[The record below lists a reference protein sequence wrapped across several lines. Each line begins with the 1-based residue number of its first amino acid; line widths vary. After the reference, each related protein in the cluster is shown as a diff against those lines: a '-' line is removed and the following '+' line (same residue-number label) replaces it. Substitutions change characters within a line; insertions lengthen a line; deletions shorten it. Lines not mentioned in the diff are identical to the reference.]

1 MPAGESDPDQERP
14 DAAPVAVR
22 GLSESQLVGSAAEGA
37 EQEEPEHEEPSFF
50 EDPGQI
56 TKTLV
61 IVAVLVAAIYVVLPK
76 IAGLED
82 AVAKL
87 GEARRSWVLVAVI
100 AMGLS
105 FASYVAVF
113 RSVISESTVKLDWR
127 ESYQITMAGLAAT
140 RLFSAG
146 GAGGIVLTYW
156 ALRKAGMRTQETAQ
170 RMFAFLVLLYAVYI
184 LAVIVFGVLLRIG
197 VVPGDGPVSMTI
209 VPAAIAA
216 IVALTILLI
225 ALIPGDLE
233 RRMDRRTGDGRLGAL
248 MTRLAALPATMAE
261 GIRTSWAFVAESRRG
276 WLGVVGAV
284 GFWASNILI
293 LWASFRSLG
302 IAIPL
307 GEIVV
312 GFFVGMAAN
321 LAPAP
326 AGVGAVDGGLIGA
339 FAIFGYPLE
348 TVIAAVLIYRLI
360 AFYFPVPPGIVAFFQ
375 LRGTVARWEQERAAA
390 GVGPGSAPQPA
401 SPIGT
406 S

>member
-1 MPAGESDPDQERP
+1 MPPGESDPDQERP
-14 DAAPVAVR
+14 DAAPVSVQ
-22 GLSESQLVGSAAEGA
+22 GLSESRPL
-37 EQEEPEHEEPSFF
+37 EPEPENGEQEEPSFF

-61 IVAVLVAAIYVVLPK
+61 IVVVLVAAIYVVLPK
-76 IAGLED
+76 IAGLDD

-87 GEARRSWVLVAVI
+87 GEARRSWVLLAVI

-170 RMFAFLVLLYAVYI
+170 RMFAFLVLLYSVYV

-197 VVPGDGPVSMTI
+197 VLPGDGPVSMTI

-261 GIRTSWAFVAESRRG
+261 GIRTSWRFVAESRLG
-276 WLGVVGAV
+276 WLGILGAV

-302 IAIPL
+302 ITVPL

-375 LRGTVARWEQERAAA
+375 LRGTVARWEQERVEAA
-390 GVGPGSAPQPA
+390 GAEPGPTSRPA
-401 SPIGT
+401 SPIST

>member
-1 MPAGESDPDQERP
+1 MHAGESDPDQERP
-14 DAAPVAVR
+14 DAAPVAVQ
-22 GLSESQLVGSAAEGA
+22 GLSESRLVDS
-37 EQEEPEHEEPSFF
+37 EQEEAEQEEPSFF

-61 IVAVLVAAIYVVLPK
+61 IVVVLVAAIYVVLPK
-76 IAGLED
+76 IAGLDD

-170 RMFAFLVLLYAVYI
+170 RMFAFLVLLYAIYI

-233 RRMDRRTGDGRLGAL
+233 RRMDRRTGDGRLGRL

-261 GIRTSWAFVAESRRG
+261 GIRTSWTFVAESRRG

-390 GVGPGSAPQPA
+390 AAGRARAAAGQPDWYF
-401 SPIGT
+401 IK
-406 S
+406 

>member
-14 DAAPVAVR
+14 DAAPVAVQ
-22 GLSESQLVGSAAEGA
+22 GLSESRLVDS
-37 EQEEPEHEEPSFF
+37 EQEEAEQEEPSFF

-61 IVAVLVAAIYVVLPK
+61 IVVVLVAAIYVVLPK
-76 IAGLED
+76 IAGLDD

-113 RSVISESTVKLDWR
+113 RSVISESNVKLDWR

-170 RMFAFLVLLYAVYI
+170 RMFAFLVLLYAIYI

-233 RRMDRRTGDGRLGAL
+233 RRMDRRTGDGRLGRL

-261 GIRTSWAFVAESRRG
+261 GIRTSWTFVAESRRG

-390 GVGPGSAPQPA
+390 AAAGPGPGPQPA